1 MKHLGR
7 VIYTAIRKD
16 QGKRKI
22 DKLFELQNEL
32 VFNPENR
39 FLEHQEDSQDSNR
52 LLNAVRLLSKKKRQI
67 TSVNLVEKGPQ
78 V

>member
-1 MKHLGR
+1 MKHLGK

-39 FLEHQEDSQDSNR
+39 FLEHQASVPRR
-52 LLNAVRLLSKKKRQI
+52 LRL
-67 TSVNLVEKGPQ
+67 
-78 V
+78 